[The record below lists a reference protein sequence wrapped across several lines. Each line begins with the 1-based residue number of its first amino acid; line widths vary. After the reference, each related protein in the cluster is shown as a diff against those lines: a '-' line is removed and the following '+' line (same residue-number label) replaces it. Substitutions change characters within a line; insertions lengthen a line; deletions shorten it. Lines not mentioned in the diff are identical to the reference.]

1 MKKLLLLLTF
11 VFAFGQYSTAQ
22 EFLMGDGRFTTC
34 SGNFLDSGGVTAN
47 YTNGEDTVLTF
58 CSPFPTDKMRV
69 VFNSF
74 ALASGD
80 LLFIYDGNSVTTSPL
95 LGVFVGNNSPGTR
108 IASAANTSGCLTFR
122 FRSDTSNTA
131 AGWNATVSCFDNC
144 QTITSA
150 ITTTPAPDADGILR
164 ICQGETVNFVGNAN
178 FSNSS
183 ANATYKYILADGS
196 EVIGTTATQT
206 YAGPGIYKVDY
217 VVTDEVGCRDRTLED
232 IVILVSTT
240 PDFTGTVASDTDICF
255 GEQVT
260 LTGAV
265 ATVQFFADV
274 APPVTGQTF
283 LPDGSGVAYQTCID
297 VSGFP
302 NGSTFQNASDL
313 INVFIN
319 MEHSYMGDL
328 SILLTAPNG
337 AQVSFLSYPNTGG
350 GRFLGNALDDGTI
363 NPGVG
368 LDYFFTDS
376 APLTLDQATA
386 GVPAFAGIMPSGN
399 YRPEDPFSN
408 FIGST
413 LNGLWCLNIV
423 DNLSIDN
430 GYIFQWGINFNPA
443 IIPTAGSYTPG
454 EVTEAWQANSDI
466 ISTTG
471 SVIVVQP
478 SQVGQNCYT
487 FELTDDF
494 GCTYSEVV
502 CINVAAEIVSVD
514 PTEIVVCQNTGAA
527 TVDLTSRA
535 AETLN
540 GLDNALYAVAYYNSQ
555 ADADAQANPIAVPA
569 IYDVTASEIVFVR
582 VTDTATGCF
591 EIQELNIVYSQA
603 VFNAVPDL
611 ELCDDLS
618 ANGLEQFNLEVQSPD
633 ILGAQSSTE
642 FSVTY
647 HESQVNADLN
657 TGAITNANAYENTT
671 AGSQTIFARVSNN
684 TDAGCF
690 VTGSFQIIVLDLP
703 QIGSGTNLIACDD
716 VPIDDAAIFDLSVND
731 TAVLNGQDATVF
743 TITYHDSETSAL
755 AGGPAL
761 NSAGAFLLNQS
772 TVYARITDNNTGC
785 FNISTFDIEV
795 ELCEVIIP
803 EGFSPNNDGIN
814 ETFSIPNLEQYSN
827 FVLIIFNRNG
837 SKLFETRAGNYQEFA
852 GIPNTGLLAGNGLLP
867 AGTYF
872 YVLKFNDGIKP
883 DVSSWV
889 YISY

>member
-1 MKKLLLLLTF
+1 MKKLLLFLTM
-11 VFAFGQYSTAQ
+11 VFAFSQYSTAQ
-22 EFLMGDGRFTTC
+22 EFLMGAGGFTTC

-47 YTNGEDTVLTF
+47 YANGEDSVLTF

-69 VFNSF
+69 IFNSF

-80 LLFIYDGNSVTTSPL
+80 LLFIYDGPGVTAPL

-108 IASAANTSGCLTFR
+108 LASAANTSGCLTFR
-122 FRSDTSNTA
+122 FRSDSTNTA

-178 FSNSS
+178 FSNSG
-183 ANATYKYILADGS
+183 ANATFKYILADGS

-206 YAGPGIYKVDY
+206 YTGPGIYVIDY
-217 VVTDEVGCRDRTLED
+217 VVTDQVGCRDRTLED

-240 PDFTGTVASDTDICF
+240 PDFTGTVASETDICF

-265 ATVQFFADV
+265 ETVQFFADV
-274 APPVTGQTF
+274 APPITGQTF

-297 VSGFP
+297 VSGFNP
-302 NGSTFQNASDL
+302 GTTFQNASDL

-319 MEHSYMGDL
+319 MEHSFMGDL
-328 SILLTAPNG
+328 SIVLTAPNG

-423 DNLSIDN
+423 DNLFIDN

-443 IIPTAGSYTPG
+443 IIPTAQSYTPG
-454 EVTEAWQANSDI
+454 EVTEAWQTNSDI

-478 SQVGQNCYT
+478 SMAGQNCYT
-487 FELTDDF
+487 FQLTDDF

-540 GLDNALYAVAYYNSQ
+540 GLDSAIYTLEYYNTQ
-555 ADADAQANPIAVPA
+555 ADADAQVNPIAVPA
-569 IYDVTASEIVFVR
+569 VYDVTASEIVFVR

-603 VFNAVPDL
+603 GFNVVPDL

-618 ANGLEQFNLEVQSPD
+618 GDGLEQFDLNSQSAD
-633 ILGAQSSTE
+633 ILGSQSPNE
-642 FSVTY
+642 FTVTY
-647 HESQVNADLN
+647 HESQADAVANTAAILN
-657 TGAITNANAYENTT
+657 TAAYENTT
-671 AGSQTIFARVSNN
+671 PVSQTVFVRVSNN
-684 TDAGCF
+684 VDADCF
-690 VTGSFQIIVLDLP
+690 VTGSFQLVVLDLP
-703 QIGSGTNLIACDD
+703 QIGSGTNLIECDD
-716 VPIDDAAIFDLSVND
+716 SPIDQMATFDLSVND
-731 TAVLNGQDATVF
+731 AVLLNGQDADTFTV
-743 TITYHDSETSAL
+743 TYHDSEASAT
-755 AGGPAL
+755 AGDDAL
-761 NSAGAFLLNQS
+761 NNTAAVLSNQA
-772 TVYARITDNNTGC
+772 TVYARITDNDTGC
-785 FNISTFDIEV
+785 FNVSTFNVEV
-795 ELCEVIIP
+795 ELCEVLIP
-803 EGFSPNNDGIN
+803 EGFSPNNDGMN
-814 ETFSIPNLEQYSN
+814 DTFAIPGLDQYNN
-827 FVLIIFNRNG
+827 FELLIFNRNG
-837 SKLFETRAGNYQEFA
+837 SKLYETRASGYVEFA
-852 GIPNTGLLAGNGLLP
+852 GIPNSGLLSGDGLLP
-867 AGTYF
+867 VGTYF
-872 YVLKFNDGIKP
+872 YVLKFNDGFTA

-889 YISY
+889 YINY